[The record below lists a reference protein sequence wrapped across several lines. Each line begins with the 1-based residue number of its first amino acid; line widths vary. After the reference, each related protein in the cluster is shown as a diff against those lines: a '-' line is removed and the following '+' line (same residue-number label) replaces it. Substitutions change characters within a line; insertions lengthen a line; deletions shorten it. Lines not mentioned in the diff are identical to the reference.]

1 MYGFKPQH
9 ARGKPVQN
17 YADGGLVNPLAGVG
31 EYWSNSNAEFEAQNP
46 NLLQR
51 GVRSI
56 NPVTG
61 FGSAVGAMHDGASV
75 GSARDMAIAAM
86 QAVPVFGAMR
96 AVAPAVKTV
105 AGAAPAVLVP
115 SMAKTA
121 ARGAKGAAAGVA
133 ADEAQAQ
140 NFADGGIVH
149 SIKGALGFRPRT
161 PEELRAADAKS
172 QARNQEAA
180 AAVAERN
187 RKTQPAPQQQSA
199 VSGYAGMSAMQ
210 LREKELGLK
219 DGGRVEPRGFVSGKG
234 TGTSDSIKARLSN
247 GEYVLPA
254 DTVKAVGVEALDSL
268 RAATHTPVKHEQ
280 AKAARGFF
288 AGGTP
293 GGLDEEKLKNS
304 FGDAA
309 AVARDSSVAQVGG
322 LANNG
327 GADASRFAQVP
338 APIGTQPNR
347 TPEPATP
354 GAPLSVPQPAAVT
367 PMATQQAPAVAPA
380 APSTSPSTLY
390 MQDRAQELKDQV
402 GQGNYA
408 QAAGTAARTAVQGL
422 GMYGIELAN
431 KAGTPLINAARGF
444 GSGLLGSDANATPAT
459 PSTIASPPTSQT
471 NPAAA
476 PASTSLANA
485 GRGVVN
491 PPTINPPAPAP
502 SNAPAAAPEIMP
514 GVFKHG
520 RGQYSDQSTGMGM
533 PAGFTGQPSAANNA
547 ILQRMSDQS
556 QAESMARV
564 SAQQPAGFTPT
575 GMQTPTVRHSGNDW
589 QSRNDLRNA
598 MVSATSIMNDGGK
611 WDKHGKGVVSP
622 ERAYAMELAKTDAAL
637 RGAQPGVDVAAMR
650 ENAGI
655 QREGMQQDGATTR
668 TGMTEQGANT
678 REAGRTA
685 LQRDEFNLRREASGF
700 QTRAAAQQEQLRN
713 TLIDPKAT
721 PEQRKQ
727 AQEYL
732 QALAISGKEPSPQ
745 YKSHVMPAIRN
756 ADGSTTEGSV
766 YQENTRTGEGRWVK
780 PPGDGQA
787 QQAMPKPAS
796 KAEFDAL
803 PKGTR
808 FTDPNGQ
815 VRIK

>member
-9 ARGKPVQN
+9 ARGKPV
-17 YADGGLVNPLAGVG
+17 
-31 EYWSNSNAEFEAQNP
+31 
-46 NLLQR
+46 
-51 GVRSI
+51 
-56 NPVTG
+56 
-61 FGSAVGAMHDGASV
+61 
-75 GSARDMAIAAM
+75 
-86 QAVPVFGAMR
+86 
-96 AVAPAVKTV
+96 
-105 AGAAPAVLVP
+105 
-115 SMAKTA
+115 
-121 ARGAKGAAAGVA
+121 
-133 ADEAQAQ
+133 Q

-149 SIKGALGFRPRT
+149 SIKGALGLRPRT
-161 PEELRAADAKS
+161 PEELLAADAKS

-210 LREKELGLK
+210 RREKELGLK

-254 DTVKAVGVEALDSL
+254 DTVKAVGVEALDAL

-280 AKAARGFF
+280 AKAAHGFF

-293 GGLDEEKLKNS
+293 GGVDEEKRKNS

-327 GADASRFAQVP
+327 GADASRFAQAP

-354 GAPLSVPQPAAVT
+354 GAPLSVPQPAAQT
-367 PMATQQAPAVAPA
+367 APAKVPLGQMHSIGARSGAQMVADGARSGAQSFFDSFQKAPEPAAVQSAVAP
-380 APSTSPSTLY
+380 SS
-390 MQDRAQELKDQV
+390 V
-402 GQGNYA
+402 
-408 QAAGTAARTAVQGL
+408 
-422 GMYGIELAN
+422 
-431 KAGTPLINAARGF
+431 
-444 GSGLLGSDANATPAT
+444 T
-459 PSTIASPPTSQT
+459 PSATTTAQDSISG
-471 NPAAA
+471 
-476 PASTSLANA
+476 A

-491 PPTINPPAPAP
+491 PPLANPSAPAP
-502 SNAPAAAPEIMP
+502 SAQPAAQTGSEIMP

-564 SAQQPAGFTPT
+564 SAQQPAGFTPA
-575 GMQTPTVRHSGNDW
+575 GMQAPTVRHSGNDW

-622 ERAYAMELAKTDAAL
+622 ERAYAMGLAQTDATL

-655 QREGMQQDGATTR
+655 QREGMQQTGETAR
-668 TGMTEQGANT
+668 TGMREQGANA
-678 REAGRTA
+678 RESGRNILA
-685 LQRDEFNLRREASGF
+685 RDEFNLRKEASGF
-700 QTRAAAQQEQLRN
+700 QTRAAKRLEDLQNSYQSAKTPEERTAIAQQLRELQVKDAPTRMQTV
-713 TLIDPKAT
+713 TLPDT
-721 PEQRKQ
+721 TNEMGQVMRGG
-727 AQEYL
+727 
-732 QALAISGKEPSPQ
+732 QALVRELRDGTVQQVPIGAAPAPQ
-745 YKSHVMPAIRN
+745 
-756 ADGSTTEGSV
+756 
-766 YQENTRTGEGRWVK
+766 
-780 PPGDGQA
+780 
-787 QQAMPKPAS
+787 
-796 KAEFDAL
+796 AL
-803 PKGTR
+803 PPKDQLKAGKTYPTPR
-808 FTDPNGQ
+808 GPARWDGNQFIP
-815 VRIK
+815 V

>member
-17 YADGGLVNPLAGVG
+17 
-31 EYWSNSNAEFEAQNP
+31 
-46 NLLQR
+46 
-51 GVRSI
+51 
-56 NPVTG
+56 
-61 FGSAVGAMHDGASV
+61 
-75 GSARDMAIAAM
+75 
-86 QAVPVFGAMR
+86 
-96 AVAPAVKTV
+96 
-105 AGAAPAVLVP
+105 
-115 SMAKTA
+115 
-121 ARGAKGAAAGVA
+121 
-133 ADEAQAQ
+133 
-140 NFADGGIVH
+140 FADGGIVD
-149 SIKGALGFRPRT
+149 SIKGALGMRPKT
-161 PEELRAADAKS
+161 PEELLAADAKS

-187 RKTQPAPQQQSA
+187 RKAQPAPQQHSA
-199 VSGYAGMSAMQ
+199 VSGYAGMSAIQ
-210 LREKELGLK
+210 RREKELGLK

-254 DTVKAVGVEALDSL
+254 DTVKAVGVQTLDAL

-280 AKAARGFF
+280 AKAAHGFF

-354 GAPLSVPQPAAVT
+354 GAPLSVTQPAAQTAPAKV
-367 PMATQQAPAVAPA
+367 PLGQMHSIGARSGAQMVADGARSGAQSFFDSFQKAPDAPAVAP
-380 APSTSPSTLY
+380 S
-390 MQDRAQELKDQV
+390 
-402 GQGNYA
+402 
-408 QAAGTAARTAVQGL
+408 
-422 GMYGIELAN
+422 
-431 KAGTPLINAARGF
+431 
-444 GSGLLGSDANATPAT
+444 
-459 PSTIASPPTSQT
+459 
-471 NPAAA
+471 AAA
-476 PASTSLANA
+476 PAGLPGYKTDVQ
-485 GRGVVN
+485 RGGGNV
-491 PPTINPPAPAP
+491 PAIDTATPTTAPTATAPPAPA
-502 SNAPAAAPEIMP
+502 AATTPREVVP
-514 GVFKHG
+514 GVFNHG

-533 PAGFTGQPSAANNA
+533 PAGFTGQPSAQNNA

-556 QAESMARV
+556 QADSMARV

-622 ERAYAMELAKTDAAL
+622 ERAYAMGLAQTDATL

-655 QREGMQQDGATTR
+655 QREGMQQAGATAR
-668 TGMTEQGANT
+668 TGMQEQGANT
-678 REAGRTA
+678 RDAGRTA
-685 LQRDEFNLRREASGF
+685 LMRDEFGLKKEAAGF
-700 QTRAAAQQEQLRN
+700 QTRAALQQEQLRN
-713 TLIDPKAT
+713 TLMDPKAT

-727 AQEYL
+727 AQRNLAALSGKTAADRMQTVALPDTTNEMGQVVRGG
-732 QALAISGKEPSPQ
+732 QALVR
-745 YKSHVMPAIRN
+745 VME
-756 ADGSTTEGSV
+756 DGSVQQVPVG
-766 YQENTRTGEGRWVK
+766 
-780 PPGDGQA
+780 A
-787 QQAMPKPAS
+787 QQQGAQPMPKPAS

-803 PKGTR
+803 PKGAR